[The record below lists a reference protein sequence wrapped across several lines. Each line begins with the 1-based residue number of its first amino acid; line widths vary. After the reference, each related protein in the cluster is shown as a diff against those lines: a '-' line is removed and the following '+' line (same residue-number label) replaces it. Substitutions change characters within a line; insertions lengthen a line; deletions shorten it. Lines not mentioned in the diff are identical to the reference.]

1 MHIGVVFDL
10 DVLSGSIFRAA
21 DPGSIPALGS
31 NFGIAGDG
39 DVFTIPSR
47 RVRFV
52 SAVIPNVIRTADPGG
67 IVAAI
72 GIHIGIAG
80 NSDVGAITAMA
91 SAANARTGVPMSI
104 IIASLGSTAC
114 TDISAGDGDVGS
126 IVDLLSTGIRLYF
139 ALSADA
145 GTATATAYYSQRT
158 GIAAGRIAVL
168 VFLFVRA
175 TILAIILIV
184 RDGQRAGAFS
194 ISLFQTGVGTGA
206 GQRVVPVQL
215 NVGVAIALHGQRSLG
230 IAVLCALPV
239 DKHILQGHIGSL
251 IFCRLHRD
259 GI

>member
-1 MHIGVVFDL
+1 MYIGVVFDL
-10 DVLSGSIFRAA
+10 DVLSGSEIATA
-21 DPGSIPALGS
+21 DSGSIITPSGIFGITGDGDVVAISVLTTTDSGGTIAT
-31 NFGIAGDG
+31 FGIYLGIAGDG
-39 DVFTIPSR
+39 DV
-47 RVRFV
+47 
-52 SAVIPNVIRTADPGG
+52 
-67 IVAAI
+67 
-72 GIHIGIAG
+72 
-80 NSDVGAITAMA
+80 GAITGSIAIGTA
-91 SAANARTGVPMSI
+91 AANTSTGLPMI
-104 IIASLGSTAC
+104 IMIASLGSIAC

-126 IVDLLSTGIRLYF
+126 TVSFCSVGDRGLFPTIQC

-145 GTATATAYYSQRT
+145 GTAFTTAYYSQRT

-230 IAVLCALPV
+230 IAVPCALPV

>member
-1 MHIGVVFDL
+1 MI
-10 DVLSGSIFRAA
+10 
-21 DPGSIPALGS
+21 IPVA
-31 NFGIAGDG
+31 
-39 DVFTIPSR
+39 SR
-47 RVRFV
+47 
-52 SAVIPNVIRTADPGG
+52 GG
-67 IVAAI
+67 FACT
-72 GIHIGIAG
+72 
-80 NSDVGAITAMA
+80 NA
-91 SAANARTGVPMSI
+91 SAS
-104 IIASLGSTAC
+104 
-114 TDISAGDGDVGS
+114 DGDVGS
-126 IVDLLSTGIRLYF
+126 TVDILSTGVSGRVPIF
-139 ALSADA
+139 VCALSADS
-145 GTATATAYYSQRT
+145 GTALTTAYYSQRT

-230 IAVLCALPV
+230 IAVPCALPV